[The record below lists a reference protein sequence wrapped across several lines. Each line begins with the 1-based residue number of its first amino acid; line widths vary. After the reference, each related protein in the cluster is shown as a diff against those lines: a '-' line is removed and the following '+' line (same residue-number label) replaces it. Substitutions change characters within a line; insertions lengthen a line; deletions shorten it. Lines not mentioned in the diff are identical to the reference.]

1 MFLASRLLLATV
13 RPVTDFAWAKAEQCF
28 YLLLILLWRVLKI
41 ERFNLLRLLRRLVGT
56 ALLARP
62 SEEVCIGVCLL
73 FGLNDLSQRQLRI
86 VDDVVVVSKRVTN
99 SLF

>member
-1 MFLASRLLLATV
+1 
-13 RPVTDFAWAKAEQCF
+13 
-28 YLLLILLWRVLKI
+28 
-41 ERFNLLRLLRRLVGT
+41 
-56 ALLARP
+56 
-62 SEEVCIGVCLL
+62 VCIGVCLL